1 MNMTT
6 RGIQEWT
13 VPATGSYTIR
23 AVGAAGGNPGTF
35 GRGRDISLNTTLT
48 KGEVIKILV
57 GQMGSYYQGYYSQG
71 TGGGGTFVVKDISNA
86 IIVAGGGGGRGS
98 NPNNQYSNSNASS
111 TTSGNKSGDGTDV
124 NDANGG
130 TNGGGG
136 DSAYRGASGGGG
148 LIGDG
153 ATPAEYSTGG
163 KSFINGGVGG
173 TGKDRKSVV

>member
-1 MNMTT
+1 MSSDAS
-6 RGIQEWT
+6 GIQLWT

-23 AVGAAGGNPGTF
+23 AKGAAGGNPGTF

-57 GQMGSYYQGYYSQG
+57 GQAGSFNTNYYKQGG
-71 TGGGGTFVVKDISNA
+71 GGGGTFVVRDVSNA
-86 IIVAGGGGGRGS
+86 IIVAGGGGGRGN
-98 NPNNQYSNSNASS
+98 NPGNEYSNSNASL
-111 TTSGNKSGDGTDV
+111 TTSGNKSGDGTDA

-136 DSAYRGASGGGG
+136 NAAYRGVSGGGG

-153 ATPAEYSTGG
+153 AKDFGSPSMSEGG
-163 KSFINGGVGG
+163 K
-173 TGKDRKSVV
+173 